1 MRIALFYNIPSGGA
15 KRTIYEAV
23 KRLATRHQIDVFT
36 FTTANHE
43 FADIRPFVQAY
54 RIFEYNPT
62 PLLSSPLGRL
72 NHALR
77 LSDLRKMDQSSKSI
91 AREIESGSYDLAYIQ
106 PCQVTQSPVV
116 LKHLHSV
123 PSVYYLQEPPR
134 AIYETR
140 PLRPYYKNNG
150 SRIRSI
156 IDSVDP
162 FLHTYDYAM
171 RTVDLQN
178 TRSAKKV
185 LVNSKYVREVVR
197 NIYQIEACLSYHGV
211 DIDKFRPVKTV
222 KQDVIL
228 SVGSLT
234 PLKGFD
240 FLIQSVACIDAQVRP
255 PLVIASNFQM
265 PEEKQYLVEMAE
277 KLSVKL
283 VLHNN
288 ISDEELV
295 NLYNSAR
302 LTVYSPIREPF
313 GLVSLESMAC
323 GTPVVAVREG
333 GVQEA
338 VLHEQTGLT
347 VERDPTMFAEAI
359 QALLANPEMAA
370 SYGRNGREH
379 VVQNWTWDRAVETLE
394 THLLASAA
402 N

>member
-1 MRIALFYNIPSGGA
+1 
-15 KRTIYEAV
+15 
-23 KRLATRHQIDVFT
+23 
-36 FTTANHE
+36 
-43 FADIRPFVQAY
+43 
-54 RIFEYNPT
+54 
-62 PLLSSPLGRL
+62 
-72 NHALR
+72 
-77 LSDLRKMDQSSKSI
+77 
-91 AREIESGSYDLAYIQ
+91 
-106 PCQVTQSPVV
+106 
-116 LKHLHSV
+116 
-123 PSVYYLQEPPR
+123 
-134 AIYETR
+134 
-140 PLRPYYKNNG
+140 
-150 SRIRSI
+150 
-156 IDSVDP
+156 
-162 FLHTYDYAM
+162 
-171 RTVDLQN
+171 
-178 TRSAKKV
+178 
-185 LVNSKYVREVVR
+185 
-197 NIYQIEACLSYHGV
+197 
-211 DIDKFRPVKTV
+211 
-222 KQDVIL
+222 
-228 SVGSLT
+228 
-234 PLKGFD
+234 
-240 FLIQSVACIDAQVRP
+240 
-255 PLVIASNFQM
+255 
-265 PEEKQYLVEMAE
+265 MAE

>member
-91 AREIESGSYDLAYIQ
+91 AREIEAGTYDLAYIQ
-106 PCQVTQSPVV
+106 PCQVTQSPLV
-116 LKHLHSV
+116 LQHLHSV
-123 PSVYYLQEPPR
+123 PTVYYLQEPPR

-178 TRSAKKV
+178 TRSAKKCW
-185 LVNSKYVREVVR
+185 STP
-197 NIYQIEACLSYHGV
+197 NI
-211 DIDKFRPVKTV
+211 F
-222 KQDVIL
+222 
-228 SVGSLT
+228 
-234 PLKGFD
+234 
-240 FLIQSVACIDAQVRP
+240 
-255 PLVIASNFQM
+255 
-265 PEEKQYLVEMAE
+265 
-277 KLSVKL
+277 
-283 VLHNN
+283 
-288 ISDEELV
+288 
-295 NLYNSAR
+295 AR
-302 LTVYSPIREPF
+302 SSGIFIR
-313 GLVSLESMAC
+313 
-323 GTPVVAVREG
+323 
-333 GVQEA
+333 
-338 VLHEQTGLT
+338 
-347 VERDPTMFAEAI
+347 
-359 QALLANPEMAA
+359 
-370 SYGRNGREH
+370 
-379 VVQNWTWDRAVETLE
+379 
-394 THLLASAA
+394 
-402 N
+402 